1 MFDTLFGTPSFD
13 FKSLKYA
20 GLKHTDPN
28 VNKKKLKGL
37 NEMDHTSSGK
47 TILANNYVESKLSYS
62 ATRIKTK
69 MLFPI
74 QFPKGPFAFHIYL
87 EWLVLYIA

>member
-1 MFDTLFGTPSFD
+1 
-13 FKSLKYA
+13 
-20 GLKHTDPN
+20 
-28 VNKKKLKGL
+28 
-37 NEMDHTSSGK
+37 MDHTSSGK